1 MPLLA
6 TTASRDGASIQ
17 CHMIPATV
25 QQVFVIVSATV
36 LWEPELPV
44 VGSELL
50 LLCSAGSRAR
60 AQAQLNIR
68 TGRGVTTSGRAQQ
81 TISLDWMDGCDAAGD
96 IDGLDR
102 LVPCVRGT
110 CQYGAEVSALHVWNI
125 IVEEF
130 RVCSYIY
137 VLYSYP

>member
-1 MPLLA
+1 MPYDTCNCGNCAAGVRDRECHCTVGTGA
-6 TTASRDGASIQ
+6 TGRRLGA
-17 CHMIPATV
+17 A
-25 QQVFVIVSATV
+25 AA
-36 LWEPELPV
+36 
-44 VGSELL
+44 